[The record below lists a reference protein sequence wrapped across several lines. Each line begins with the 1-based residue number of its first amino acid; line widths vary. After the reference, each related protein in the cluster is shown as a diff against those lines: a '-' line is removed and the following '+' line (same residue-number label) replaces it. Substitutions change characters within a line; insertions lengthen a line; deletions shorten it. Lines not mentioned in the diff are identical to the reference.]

1 VLAILAATLRP
12 GAGESYVRELA
23 CVFCGSPATA
33 DALTNIILFLPLGV
47 GLALGGTRS
56 WRSLLRACALSAG
69 VEFVQLFLPGREP
82 SVGDVITN
90 TLGAAVGMAA
100 VRAAHLWVR
109 PSAPVRRALALAA
122 SGACVFAFTGTGIL
136 LRPSFPRSEY
146 FGQWTPN
153 LAHLEWYRG
162 RVQSA
167 TLGPMTVPSTRVENS
182 DSARALLVA
191 GAPLTVRARLGPPV
205 PALGS
210 LFSIADDRLRE
221 IVLLGPDRGDLVF
234 RYRTLADEVGL
245 DRPDLRVRGLM
256 TLLRPSDTVTIEV
269 RRREGDT
276 CVRVDARV
284 TCGLGFGLS
293 QGWALLMYPE
303 SLPRWLESLLGKAWM
318 AGLLLPLGFWFNREV
333 PSVTGGALGFAAA
346 AVLPLAT
353 GMRPTAPLDF
363 LAAVAGLWAGMLLR
377 RAALR
382 GFALREGSADV

>member
-12 GAGESYVRELA
+12 GAGASYVGELA

-56 WRSLLRACALSAG
+56 WRPLLRACALSAG

-82 SVGDVITN
+82 SVGDVISN

-100 VRAAHLWVR
+100 VHTAPLWVR
-109 PSAPVRRALALAA
+109 PSVAVRRSLALAA
-122 SGACVFAFTGTGIL
+122 SVAGLLVFTGTGVL

-162 RVQSA
+162 RVRSA
-167 TLGPMTVPSTRVENS
+167 TLGPMTIPPTRLADS
-182 DSARALLVA
+182 DSARSLLVA

-210 LFSIADDRLRE
+210 LFSIADDHLRE
-221 IVLLGPDRGDLVF
+221 IALLGPDRGDLVF

-245 DRPDLRVRGLM
+245 DRPDLRVRGM
-256 TLLRPSDTVTIEV
+256 MKLLRPSDTVTIEV
-269 RRREGDT
+269 RRGERGS
-276 CVRVDARV
+276 CVRVEARA
-284 TCGLGFGLS
+284 TCGLAFSLS

-303 SLPRWLESLLGKAWM
+303 FLPRWLEALLGKAWM
-318 AGLLLPLGFWFNREV
+318 AGLLLPLGFWFNRDALTATGA
-333 PSVTGGALGFAAA
+333 SVVFAAA
-346 AVLPLAT
+346 AVVPLAS
-353 GMRPTAPLDF
+353 GMRPTPPLDY
-363 LAAVAGLWAGMLLR
+363 LAAATGLVAGMLIR
-377 RAALR
+377 RASAR
-382 GFALREGSADV
+382 GFALREGGADV